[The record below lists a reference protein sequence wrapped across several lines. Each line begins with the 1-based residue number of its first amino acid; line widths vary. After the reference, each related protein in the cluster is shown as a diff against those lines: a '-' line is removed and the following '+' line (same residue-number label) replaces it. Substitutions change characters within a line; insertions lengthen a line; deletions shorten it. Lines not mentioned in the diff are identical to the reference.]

1 MNWLLIT
8 IIWIGPGYITEGVE
22 YQTESE
28 CMDAA
33 FEAAGEAQCY
43 RLK

>member
-22 YQTESE
+22 YRTEAE
-28 CMDAA
+28 CADAA
-33 FEAAGEAQCY
+33 FEQPGESRCID
-43 RLK
+43 LS